1 MKQRR
6 YPWVFRMAAALLL
19 ASVVAG
25 HWWQRQP
32 AGELSL
38 AMLTVIAAHCP
49 AAVDQHP
56 GRNSV
61 ADSAR
66 ALDRWGYTRLVEL
79 LRGDGRDRCR
89 RRH

>member
-1 MKQRR
+1 MKRR
-6 YPWVFRMAAALLL
+6 RLPWVFRMAGALLL

-25 HWWQRQP
+25 QWWQRQP

-56 GRNSV
+56 GRISV
-61 ADSAR
+61 AAGAR
-66 ALDRWGYTRLVEL
+66 ALDRWG
-79 LRGDGRDRCR
+79 
-89 RRH
+89 